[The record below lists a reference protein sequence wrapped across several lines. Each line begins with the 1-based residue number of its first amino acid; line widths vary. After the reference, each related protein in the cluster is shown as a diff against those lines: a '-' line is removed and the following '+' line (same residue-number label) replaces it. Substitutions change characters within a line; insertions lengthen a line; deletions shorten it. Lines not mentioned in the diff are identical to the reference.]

1 MVDLFSAPGL
11 REYDEIT
18 PDSERRL
25 RRVLDAQRVWIEAC
39 RGPDRRATVAALA
52 ERRNAI
58 FALVDAIALLE
69 DYAADA

>member
-11 REYDEIT
+11 REYDEIA

-39 RGPDRRATVAALA
+39 RGHDRRAIIAALA
-52 ERRNAI
+52 ERRDAI
-58 FALVDAIALLE
+58 HALVDAIALLE